1 MRKDDNVAAGTQSGG
16 AEAILILRSA
26 DVRRY
31 LPMADC
37 IAAMETVFRAL
48 HEGRADQP
56 VRQVIRSEGG
66 NGALY
71 VMPASVADDAA
82 GGMAVKLVSLF
93 PDNASLGLESHQGVI
108 VVFDSSNGS
117 VRALVE
123 AGSVTAIRTAAV
135 SALATRLLA
144 LPHAADLA
152 ILGAGVQARSH
163 LSAMLE
169 VRPVRR
175 ARVWSRNPDRA
186 RSFAAEASEAH
197 GIEVTAAES
206 PQEALLDAAIIC
218 TVSGA
223 TRPITDRSWIA
234 PGAHINAVGASTART
249 REIDGATVAAARI
262 VVDSK
267 AAAAAEAGDLL
278 IPLEE
283 GLIAGERE
291 WTELSELV
299 AGEPSPRRSETD
311 ITLFESLGLA
321 VEDVA
326 AARAVCDRARAAG
339 CDTLRLD

>member
-1 MRKDDNVAAGTQSGG
+1 M
-16 AEAILILRSA
+16 ILRA
-26 DVRRY
+26 TDVRRH

-37 IAAMETVFRAL
+37 ITAMEAVFRAL
-48 HEGRADQP
+48 HGGRADQP
-56 VRQVIRSEGG
+56 VRQVIRSSSG

-71 VMPASVADDAA
+71 VMPASVTDDAA

-108 VVFDSSNGS
+108 AVFDGTNGS

-144 LPHAADLA
+144 LPRAADLA

-175 ARVWSRNPDRA
+175 ARVWSRNADRA
-186 RSFAAEASEAH
+186 RSLADEASRTH
-197 GIEVTAAES
+197 GIEVTAADT
-206 PQEALLDAAIIC
+206 PREALLDATIIC
-218 TVSGA
+218 TVTGA
-223 TRPITDRSWIA
+223 TRPITDRSWIS
-234 PGAHINAVGASTART
+234 PGAHINAVGASTSRT
-249 REIDGATVAAARI
+249 REIDGPTVAAARI

-267 AAAAAEAGDLL
+267 ASAAAEAGDLL
-278 IPLEE
+278 IPLGE
-283 GLIAGERE
+283 GLITGEQD
-291 WTELSELV
+291 WTELADLV
-299 AGEPSPRRSETD
+299 AGAPSPRRSVTD

-326 AARAVCDRARAAG
+326 AARAVCDRAEAAG